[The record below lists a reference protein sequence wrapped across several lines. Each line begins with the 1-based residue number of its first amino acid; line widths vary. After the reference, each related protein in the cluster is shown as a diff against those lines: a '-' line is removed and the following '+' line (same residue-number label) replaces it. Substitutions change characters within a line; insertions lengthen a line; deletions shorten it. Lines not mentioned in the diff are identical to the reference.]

1 MGDTIIK
8 WFSDLTNWVASLT
21 VLPGDGGF
29 RSTIRKSMG
38 ALSKEVRDL
47 VKSFTGP
54 GIFGDAPPEQER
66 KTEHT
71 EYENKML
78 DRLAERL
85 AKHIGDNDPRHREG
99 SDAKIDDLERDI
111 LFYHY
116 VLARECRDLQKDL
129 DASPPKN
136 YEWSEWEYY
145 LKLMGNEE
153 DPKDFPGQKQP
164 DIMVPEPL
172 RAPKGLNANSAAEE
186 KRECDDTEGSSS
198 EGAVNGNIPL
208 VDGNVDRKTSLTRN
222 MDARR
227 KDSKNQR
234 RRDSDQYSDYLLDW
248 SWLSNASPL
257 MSEMSETQWILDR
270 LSAALERELNRQ
282 MRGFKRKPPIGLKD
296 ARVFSGKKDSAENEV
311 RSKEQHN
318 LGRAARRE
326 E

>member
-21 VLPGDGGF
+21 VLPDEGGF
-29 RSTIRKSMG
+29 RSTIRQSMG
-38 ALSKEVRDL
+38 ALNDSIRDL
-47 VKSFTGP
+47 IKSFTGP
-54 GIFGDAPPEQER
+54 GIFGDAPPEHER
-66 KTEHT
+66 KMDHS

-85 AKHIGDNDPRHREG
+85 VSHIGGEEPRKDEG
-99 SDAKIDDLERDI
+99 SSEKMDDLDRDI

-116 VLARECRDLQKDL
+116 VLARECRNLQKDL
-129 DASPPKN
+129 DSSPPKN

-153 DPKDFPGQKQP
+153 DPTDFPGQRQP
-164 DIMVPEPL
+164 DIMVPEPM
-172 RAPKGLNANSAAEE
+172 RAPKGMNADSAAEE
-186 KRECDDTEGSSS
+186 KRESDHAEASSS
-198 EGAVNGNIPL
+198 EPTVNGNVPSM
-208 VDGNVDRKTSLTRN
+208 DGNVDRKTSITRN

-227 KDSKNQR
+227 KEGKGQR
-234 RRDSDQYSDYLLDW
+234 RKSSDQYSDYLLDW

-257 MSEMSETQWILDR
+257 MSQMSETQWILDR

-282 MRGFKRKPPIGLKD
+282 MRGYKRKPPIGLKD
-296 ARVFSGKKDSAENEV
+296 ARRSSAKNDPAEDEA
-311 RSKEQHN
+311 RSKEQRN
-318 LGRAARRE
+318 LGRAARSE